1 MGLTEQ
7 IKKTALKTAFSYLE
21 KNPEENAPRLMP
33 WVDKLA
39 GAGPNSFQTQRDA
52 VRRVIEAPDNNMR
65 QPVMDILTQTDSEA
79 LKATF
84 FRSANIIGWPVQE
97 KRREPYGCSLHCT
110 GCRAA

>member
-97 KRREPYGCSLHCT
+97 KRR
-110 GCRAA
+110 